1 MKLGPCYRRLPG
13 SEGRNG
19 AWRGEAGGAACA
31 EEAEDKVIM
40 PMGDGRVGGDKEQ
53 LHAHT
58 SETAE
63 NKSKTRPDKSA
74 RVPSALHFRGGRRH
88 RPR

>member
-1 MKLGPCYRRLPG
+1 MAPV
-13 SEGRNG
+13 
-19 AWRGEAGGAACA
+19 AGGFREARA
-31 EEAEDKVIM
+31 ETGPRGVRLAELRVRKRPEDKVIM
-40 PMGDGRVGGDKEQ
+40 PMGDGQVGWGQEQ

-63 NKSKTRPDKSA
+63 NKSKTRPDKPA